1 MFLNALK
8 QQALQY
14 PAQTALRGETTLWSW
29 KQYLE
34 AVVNAAS
41 LLHAPGIRRLALELD
56 NSPEWAIIDLACISV
71 GIVIVPIHSLFSRK
85 RKRMGA
91 CFSVD

>member
-14 PAQTALRGETTLWSW
+14 PDQTALRGETTLWSW

-41 LLHAPGIRRLALELD
+41 LLHALGIRRLALE
-56 NSPEWAIIDLACISV
+56 
-71 GIVIVPIHSLFSRK
+71 R
-85 RKRMGA
+85 
-91 CFSVD
+91 